1 MIQGDP
7 GSSMYIVIDG
17 RGRIFKGNRDLA
29 EHGAR
34 AVFGELAAL
43 DPEPRAASVQALED
57 CTLLRL
63 GGESFYDLES
73 GNKQMTLGIARVLCG
88 YPRQNLAHAKS

>member
-1 MIQGDP
+1 MTQGDL

-88 YPRQNLAHAKS
+88 YPRQSLAHAKS